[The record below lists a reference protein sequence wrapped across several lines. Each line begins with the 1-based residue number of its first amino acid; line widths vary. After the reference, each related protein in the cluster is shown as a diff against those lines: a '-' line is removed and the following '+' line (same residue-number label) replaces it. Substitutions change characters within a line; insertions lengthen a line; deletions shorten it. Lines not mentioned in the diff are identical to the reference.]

1 MVKKT
6 KRFKY
11 EAKKSAKEYVVR
23 DEPKPEPAI
32 DNPTMNKKRIIMIAA
47 GAAGILVLVVAAVL
61 FSQTSLVLDPAPE
74 SDTLNVP
81 RPESE
86 TLVDLSSPQII
97 FKLYGKTSDKIVN
110 NTYSRIIIQPRDD
123 AEPLYSH
130 LRNTDNSTIAVYPSF
145 TRTAYSPGGLA
156 NHYLAGCEN
165 CITSRIIYDDDGAYA
180 EGHTAYQV
188 LKILG
193 YDFIT
198 DVDIDKNPEIL
209 SNYDRVILLHNEYAT
224 QNMFDAITSHPNV
237 VYLYPGALSIKT
249 NADYVA
255 EQLLLVRGNGYP
267 DASVGNG
274 FDWEYDNSNFTQDT
288 ACQNWEFVRI
298 DNGHMLNCYP
308 ESIIHISPLLLL
320 SLKELDDPYWEKPL
334 QNLVPDTIDGNS
346 LKLMLLNEEFLKL
359 TIPQENLSSVPLDEN
374 MSIP

>member
-1 MVKKT
+1 M
-6 KRFKY
+6 
-11 EAKKSAKEYVVR
+11 R
-23 DEPKPEPAI
+23 DEPKPEPTPS
-32 DNPTMNKKRIIMIAA
+32 NPILDKKRIIMIAA

-61 FSQTSLVLDPAPE
+61 FSQTSMVLESAPE

-81 RPESE
+81 RPEGDA
-86 TLVDLSSPQII
+86 LVDLSSPQII

-123 AEPLYSH
+123 AESIYSY
-130 LRNTDNSTIAVYPSF
+130 LRNADDSTIAVYPSF

-165 CITSRIIYDDDGAYA
+165 CIASRIIYDDDGAYA

-198 DVDIDKNPEIL
+198 DVDIDKNPQIL

-320 SLKELDDPYWEKPL
+320 SLKELDDPYWTKPL
-334 QNLVPDTIDGNS
+334 QNQVPNTFDANN

-359 TIPQENLSSVPLDEN
+359 TTPSENLSSVPLDEN